1 MKCKLPKP
9 AQISPNLRFC
19 FIKRVPR
26 KTLIEV
32 LWLRVILDLNLSNWE
47 LYGASWWIIWFS
59 FHFVIYGWSS
69 PWAGRVPQL
78 TRPTA
83 AWTSRPLWSTDRH
96 TASTV
101 LIQGR
106 RKGWKPGGTSRNPR
120 HFEGKGF
127 GKIWVP
133 RPLAS
138 LLVPTALYY
147 VKHVGHVLGAWYQE
161 FIKQGENMGA
171 RVGFEQHLKWGS
183 YRAGA
188 MLLAS

>member
-133 RPLAS
+133 APCLPSSSNGPVLCETCGPCLGCLISRIHKTGGKYGSPS
-138 LLVPTALYY
+138 RVWTAL
-147 VKHVGHVLGAWYQE
+147 E
-161 FIKQGENMGA
+161 MG
-171 RVGFEQHLKWGS
+171 LI
-183 YRAGA
+183 
-188 MLLAS
+188 